1 MERVSHWPE
10 RIAEATRQRVRVGDV
25 IEPLT
30 YVVVALAFL
39 LFVGAV
45 YYAVKDRLVDDRLL
59 AVAGLVEIGL
69 LVLLVLGLTG
79 LGHITDSTEKAT
91 FVAYLITLPL
101 IPIGTALLT
110 IKEKSRW
117 AMGSM
122 AVGAFGVAV
131 MAVRLQQI
139 WNSYV

>member
-10 RIAEATRQRVRVGDV
+10 RITEATRQRVRVGRV

-30 YVVVALAFL
+30 YVVVALACL

-59 AVAGLVEIGL
+59 AVAGLVEVGL

-79 LGHITDSTEKAT
+79 IGEITDSTEKAT
-91 FVAYLITLPL
+91 FVAYLISLPV

-122 AVGAFGVAV
+122 AVGAFAVGV
-131 MAVRLQQI
+131 MALRLQQI
-139 WNSYV
+139 WNANG

>member
-1 MERVSHWPE
+1 M
-10 RIAEATRQRVRVGDV
+10 

-39 LFVGAV
+39 LFVGSV

-79 LGHITDSTEKAT
+79 LGHITDPTEKAT
-91 FVAYLITLPL
+91 FVAYLVTLPL
-101 IPIGTALLT
+101 IPIGTSLLT

-122 AVGAFGVAV
+122 AIGAFGVAV

-139 WNSYV
+139 WNSYA